1 LKRKGEIENS
11 PFAVLLFILLRRFT
25 VKMGNYKDEKGLNL
39 KLFLRWATASQGLT
53 AFACLASSLTG
64 LARCAN

>member
-1 LKRKGEIENS
+1 
-11 PFAVLLFILLRRFT
+11 
-25 VKMGNYKDEKGLNL
+25 MDEKGLNL